1 MELTP
6 VDVSG
11 PEAKPGQKYFFDF
24 FKNTSQPINESETV
38 SDSDDSSDD
47 YRYQT
52 LPLLDMVNP
61 SDPSLEK
68 QTKPKSNKSTTQH
81 SDLKPKQPMNG
92 QRKKS
97 KFYFKENDEAFNS
110 KDEKEILPCLKN
122 YNLGEYWQMTSH
134 RRKRLIVA
142 PSNYTPPKVLPIKR
156 KRKDE
161 ETYADHKKMKISF

>member
-1 MELTP
+1 
-6 VDVSG
+6 
-11 PEAKPGQKYFFDF
+11 
-24 FKNTSQPINESETV
+24 
-38 SDSDDSSDD
+38 
-47 YRYQT
+47 
-52 LPLLDMVNP
+52 
-61 SDPSLEK
+61 
-68 QTKPKSNKSTTQH
+68 
-81 SDLKPKQPMNG
+81 MNG